1 MNGPG
6 IDPREITMKSLLAA
20 FLFLLAAPLA
30 LADELGPD
38 LLIRRISEDV
48 LQSIREDAALRAGDP
63 AKLAALVEAKVLPH
77 FDFARA
83 TQIAM
88 GQNWR
93 QATPAQKEAL
103 TREFRTLLVRTY
115 SGALSAYRDQT
126 IIVSPLR
133 ARASETEVT
142 VRSHIRRPG
151 AETMTIEYDM
161 AKSGGAWKAFDIRV
175 GGISLVANYRTAFA
189 EEVRNHGVDGLLR
202 TLAEKNR
209 SHGTTSAA
217 ARL

>member
-1 MNGPG
+1 MN
-6 IDPREITMKSLLAA
+6 TLLAA
-20 FLFLLAAPLA
+20 FFLLLAAPLA
-30 LADELGPD
+30 LAEELGPD
-38 LLIRRISEDV
+38 LLIRRISEEV

-83 TQIAM
+83 TQTAM

-93 QATPAQKEAL
+93 HATPAQKEAL
-103 TREFRTLLVRTY
+103 TREFRALLVRTY

-126 IIVSPLR
+126 ITVTPLR

-161 AKSGGAWKAFDIRV
+161 EKSSGAWKAFDIRV

-189 EEVRNHGVDGLLR
+189 EEIRNHGVEGLLR

-209 SHGTTSAA
+209 GPQSAA